1 MSKVMLRVRGNDV
14 MRTMHSKSAA
24 ISKTGRAAE
33 LRGKLARKIAFFIG
47 SEESKG
53 TDVPGLTLSRF
64 LSAK

>member
-1 MSKVMLRVRGNDV
+1 
-14 MRTMHSKSAA
+14 MRTMNSKSAA

-33 LRGKLARKIAFFIG
+33 LRGELARKIAFFIG
-47 SEESKG
+47 SEERKG